1 MQKTKQEII
10 DEIKA
15 LFPEDPTDEQLAI
28 LEDLDDSISTE
39 AEDWK
44 QKYEDNDKMW
54 RKKYTDRFNGKT
66 VQEDD
71 VQPEE
76 QSNKKYLYSD
86 LFKEE

>member
-10 DEIKA
+10 DEVRT

-39 AEDWK
+39 TEDWK

-66 VQEDD
+66 VEEDEPQ
-71 VQPEE
+71 VEE
-76 QSNKKYLYSD
+76 QPNKKYLYSD